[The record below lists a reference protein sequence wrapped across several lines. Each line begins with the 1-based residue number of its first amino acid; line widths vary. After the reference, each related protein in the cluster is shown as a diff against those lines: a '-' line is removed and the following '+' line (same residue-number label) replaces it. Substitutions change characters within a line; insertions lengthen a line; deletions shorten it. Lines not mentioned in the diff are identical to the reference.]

1 MKLGFWLVLL
11 ALAAT
16 HPAAADEPR
25 VLQVLEDF
33 ESGGRL
39 SNQRIPGLTFDT
51 TGEPASG
58 QHSLKITVARDFTWR
73 WSGWDGR
80 QDQPLTTLR
89 VATLASPYLP
99 PEADAIRLR
108 VRVLSG
114 RLIIAPG
121 GPVSQIGN
129 SDVFCDPQEV
139 TATDGWTTCTFSLN
153 HRLMRN
159 FRRPNFTVDLPVI
172 YYTRWIQEPVYL
184 QLIAPRTPV
193 GEETVV
199 LIDQV
204 ELIATG
210 EGQPFPH
217 FAPGQLTAR
226 APVVDF
232 ATAAGWTNLF
242 SLAHG
247 YSILKPFAFGYHRQP
262 EANARPT
269 PAHILKSSPF
279 IPEEGTLYPAPRF
292 SRVTN
297 EQGRTVLHAEGIWAE
312 EGQIITHQAH
322 APASANALTVTLKP
336 DFPNAASGTYASTY
350 VGQRTH
356 AVDFVIWVAPPD
368 RTFPW
373 SSLTASAALQEA
385 ARTNGYTGPGAKY
398 DFLLTPEP
406 TPFRAQP
413 DLRKAGPFAF
423 YVARRY
429 VPAGAWST
437 AVIPFADF
445 ICVYG
450 QDTCRDLQTEQR
462 PLSAD
467 LVAGIGY
474 LMPFGSGHGTLEV
487 EQAGFAA
494 VPGTPADL
502 RSFWQEPDLTA
513 VQRTPLPRFDAN
525 RPWALMTTDGTVPDF
540 LK

>member
-1 MKLGFWLVLL
+1 MKLGPWLFLFALSTHL
-11 ALAAT
+11 AT
-16 HPAAADEPR
+16 AADPR
-25 VLQVLEDF
+25 VLKVLEDF

-51 TGEPASG
+51 TGEPAVG
-58 QHSLKITVARDFTWR
+58 EHSLKITVARDFTWR

-89 VATLASPYLP
+89 VATLSSPYLP

-129 SDVFCDPQEV
+129 SDVFCDPQEL
-139 TATDGWTTCTFSLN
+139 TATDGWTTRTFSLN
-153 HRLMRN
+153 HRLLRN

-172 YYTRWIQEPVYL
+172 YYTRWVQEPVYL
-184 QLIAPRTPV
+184 QLIAPHQPV

-199 LIDQV
+199 LLDQV

-210 EGQPFPH
+210 EGQPFPR
-217 FAPGQLTAR
+217 FEPGQITQ
-226 APVVDF
+226 PTPIVNF
-232 ATAAGWTNLF
+232 AHAASWTNLF
-242 SLAHG
+242 ALAHG

-262 EANARPT
+262 EPNAKPT

-292 SRVTN
+292 TRGTN
-297 EQGRTVLHAEGIWAE
+297 EQGRTTLRAEGIWAE
-312 EGQIITHQAH
+312 EGQIITHQTH
-322 APASANALTVTLKP
+322 APATANALTVTLKP
-336 DFPNAASGTYASTY
+336 DFPTAASGTYACTY
-350 VGQRTH
+350 DGQRAH
-356 AVDFVIWVAPPD
+356 AVDFVVWVAPAGAE
-368 RTFPW
+368 FPW
-373 SSLTASAALQEA
+373 SRLAASAALQEA

-398 DFLLTPEP
+398 DFLLTPESS
-406 TPFRAQP
+406 PFRAEP

-429 VPAGAWST
+429 VPAGTWST

-450 QDTCRDLQTEQR
+450 QDTLRELQAEQR
-462 PLSAD
+462 PLTAD
-467 LVAGIGY
+467 RVAGIGY
-474 LMPFGSGHGTLEV
+474 LMPFGSGHGTLDV
-487 EQAGFAA
+487 EQAGFAT
-494 VPGTPADL
+494 VPGTPAAL

-513 VQRTPLPRFDAN
+513 VQRTPLPRFDSN
-525 RPWALMTTDGTVPDF
+525 RPWALMTTDGVVPDF